1 MPRTSKQKQA
11 ILKVVKGTMSHPDAE
26 WIYEQVRQEIPSI
39 SLGTV
44 YRDLKLL
51 QANGKILRLG
61 TDMPGRFDGNTKK
74 HYHVRCDRCGAV
86 YDIYLSLE
94 RKLVDKVARET
105 GFKVTSH
112 HLIFDGLCQNCA

>member
-51 QANGKILRLG
+51 QESGKILRLG
-61 TDMPGRFDGNTKK
+61 ADMPGRFDGNTKK
-74 HYHVRCDRCGAV
+74 HSHVRCDRCGAV
-86 YDIYLSLE
+86 FDIYVSLG
-94 RKLVDKVARET
+94 RKLDDEVARET

-112 HLIFDGLCQNCA
+112 RLLFDGLCQNCT